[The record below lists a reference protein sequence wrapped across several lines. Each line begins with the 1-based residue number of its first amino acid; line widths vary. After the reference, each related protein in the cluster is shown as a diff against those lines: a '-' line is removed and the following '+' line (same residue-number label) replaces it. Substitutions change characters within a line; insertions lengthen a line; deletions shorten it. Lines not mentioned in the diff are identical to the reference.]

1 VLRNGDPSF
10 PDAPPREWVGAVDP
24 WELPSNGPRVI
35 QSDLLNGSSTAIG
48 VCMQDRTDEKF
59 TYPTWICPFYLGLD
73 CPRENILLPSI
84 HVDYRFK
91 FGEYVKS
98 SAQTD
103 SQKFPFLRPLKI
115 PATTVYLLYKSD
127 SGVQMM

>member
-1 VLRNGDPSF
+1 M
-10 PDAPPREWVGAVDP
+10 
-24 WELPSNGPRVI
+24 
-35 QSDLLNGSSTAIG
+35 LN
-48 VCMQDRTDEKF
+48 RTDEKF
-59 TYPTWICPFYLGLD
+59 TYTPRGSAPFIWGLD
-73 CPRENILLPSI
+73 CPRENILFPSI